1 MCWTA
6 IALFPTKPALSFIPQ
21 NRGGDL
27 GISHFTAA
35 NPPVGAQIT
44 FNLQDAVTTKLA
56 ERQRRDRAAIA
67 RGETPPYPTHEQ
79 LRAEAEKEAPATI
92 VSIADSAGKVI
103 RPLDAPAGRGLQ
115 RITWDI
121 LAQSTQLAPAA
132 AVAGGGGRGGALV
145 VPGKY
150 TVSLARRV
158 DGVITP
164 LPGTQTLEVA
174 AEDPAT
180 KEDRVAMADFHEK
193 LGRLQKAP
201 TTTTQSATEAGTRLS
216 AIRRAID
223 ATPSLPSRLREET
236 LKLEKQ
242 LNQDQHHAQ
251 RRPRLARH
259 QRRRPGIHLRLR
271 PVRRISNPRDHRPAH
286 QDCDRTISNRERR
299 PCAEDSQTA
308 QTF

>member
-1 MCWTA
+1 
-6 IALFPTKPALSFIPQ
+6 
-21 NRGGDL
+21 
-27 GISHFTAA
+27 
-35 NPPVGAQIT
+35 
-44 FNLQDAVTTKLA
+44 
-56 ERQRRDRAAIA
+56 
-67 RGETPPYPTHEQ
+67 
-79 LRAEAEKEAPATI
+79 
-92 VSIADSAGKVI
+92 
-103 RPLDAPAGRGLQ
+103 
-115 RITWDI
+115 
-121 LAQSTQLAPAA
+121 
-132 AVAGGGGRGGALV
+132 
-145 VPGKY
+145 
-150 TVSLARRV
+150 V